1 MRFVPNYCVSYH
13 GEFHNAGCAFEI
25 DREDAEEMS
34 RHGTVAEDAPADV
47 KNPPATGENAPAAAE
62 DTHMPEGDEPAVAE
76 ACMDT
81 AESGVEE
88 SKPEPEETTPARKP
102 GRPKKNDTE

>member
-47 KNPPATGENAPAAAE
+47 KDPPATGEDAPKAAE
-62 DTHMPEGDEPAVAE
+62 AR
-76 ACMDT
+76 MDT
-81 AESGVEE
+81 VEIGVEE
-88 SKPEPEETTPARKP
+88 SKLEPEETAPVRKP